1 MEFSTDTQNRVQ
13 FFKDKFRSLGYG
25 DGHYVFACHA
35 AFPIA
40 FTPDL
45 LYQIWANFKNYAGYL
60 TIESPRD
67 VDIIAVSDLLMS
79 NLCFSTGNELF
90 EMDAAIRGYLIHQ
103 LEKDDRFGRTRLK
116 ELATFLYQYTDE
128 TIAEPSL
135 EDAQY
140 WTALATLDPIKA
152 AGQLK
157 SYLAKSIEQQNT
169 TEILRMRD
177 LLEAYTYQ
185 DRSSRYTI

>member
-90 EMDAAIRGYLIHQ
+90 EMDS
-103 LEKDDRFGRTRLK
+103 EKYRT
-116 ELATFLYQYTDE
+116 
-128 TIAEPSL
+128 AEYNRNL
-135 EDAQY
+135 EDARF
-140 WTALATLDPIKA
+140 ARSL
-152 AGQLK
+152 
-157 SYLAKSIEQQNT
+157 YL
-169 TEILRMRD
+169 
-177 LLEAYTYQ
+177 
-185 DRSSRYTI
+185 SR